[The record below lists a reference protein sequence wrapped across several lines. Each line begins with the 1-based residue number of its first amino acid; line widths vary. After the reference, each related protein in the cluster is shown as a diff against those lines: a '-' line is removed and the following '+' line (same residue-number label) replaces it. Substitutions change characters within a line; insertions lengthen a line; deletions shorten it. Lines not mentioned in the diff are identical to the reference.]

1 MVLKIEPDRPDPLPP
16 NQKSNTPTHLLSS
29 LSQKIK
35 VERTDGNPNGL
46 AAHPPQPPQ
55 PHNPAEPT
63 DTGSPLLERA
73 FSLFA
78 GVAPWKL
85 RRRRRSCVA
94 IVGSSVTV
102 LGSCVAVV
110 GSSLA
115 VAWKLCGHHRLSCS
129 SALSLCVRRCGRVLC
144 RRRHSPSSSLPGSS
158 KHSDSLSVDAAAVRK
173 EISDETDRITGKTKQ
188 ISNIPIQ
195 LSIYSPHVVNLTL
208 IDLPGLT
215 KVAVGKPQNRPAC
228 SSFTNR
234 ISIQFPLRLCSKLE
248 AFAHSATSSAYSAIS
263 MLTRRKILNLFSTQ
277 FASHQF
283 NAVSKLS
290 RVPSHPYSEI
300 HKTLNPFRVF
310 LLCAWN
316 STQASKFPE
325 YEMPSVTWGVI
336 QGRKEK
342 LVSRVIVF
350 DFLRGLGIVPDEL
363 QDLELPSTVEVMR
376 ERVEFLQKL
385 GLTIDDINDYPLM
398 LGCSVRKNIIPVLG
412 YLEKIGI
419 SRSKLGGFI
428 KSYPQVLHAS
438 VIVELVPVVKFLRG
452 LDVEREDIG
461 YVLQKYP
468 ELLGFKLEGTMSTSV
483 AYLVS
488 IGVNPRD
495 IGPMVTQYPYF
506 LGMRVGTMIKPFI
519 DYLVSLGLPKKILA
533 KMLEKRTYLLGY
545 DLEETIKPNV
555 DCLISFGIGRECL
568 PSVIAQYPQILGL
581 PLKAKLSSQQY
592 FFSLKLKIDPEGF
605 ARVVEK
611 MPQVVSLHQNVIMKP
626 VEFLLGR
633 AIALHDV
640 ASMVV
645 KCPQLV
651 ALRVELM
658 KNSFYFFK
666 SEMGRPLKEL
676 VEFPEYFTY
685 SLESRVKPRYQ
696 RLKSKGIR
704 CSLNWML
711 NCSDQ
716 RFEERLQGNYIETES
731 IGPTFLMGGKLNLPG
746 NAILSDEEE
755 ESDDEVL
762 YRRTVSL

>member
-1 MVLKIEPDRPDPLPP
+1 
-16 NQKSNTPTHLLSS
+16 
-29 LSQKIK
+29 
-35 VERTDGNPNGL
+35 
-46 AAHPPQPPQ
+46 
-55 PHNPAEPT
+55 
-63 DTGSPLLERA
+63 
-73 FSLFA
+73 
-78 GVAPWKL
+78 
-85 RRRRRSCVA
+85 
-94 IVGSSVTV
+94 
-102 LGSCVAVV
+102 
-110 GSSLA
+110 
-115 VAWKLCGHHRLSCS
+115 
-129 SALSLCVRRCGRVLC
+129 
-144 RRRHSPSSSLPGSS
+144 
-158 KHSDSLSVDAAAVRK
+158 
-173 EISDETDRITGKTKQ
+173 
-188 ISNIPIQ
+188 
-195 LSIYSPHVVNLTL
+195 
-208 IDLPGLT
+208 
-215 KVAVGKPQNRPAC
+215 
-228 SSFTNR
+228 
-234 ISIQFPLRLCSKLE
+234 
-248 AFAHSATSSAYSAIS
+248 
-263 MLTRRKILNLFSTQ
+263 MLTRRKIFNLFSTQ
-277 FASHQF
+277 FASHEF

-290 RVPSHPYSEI
+290 RVPSHPYFEI
-300 HKTLNPFRVF
+300 HKTLNPFR
-310 LLCAWN
+310 
-316 STQASKFPE
+316 KFPE

-363 QDLELPSTVEVMR
+363 QDLKLPSTVEVIR

-385 GLTIDDINDYPLM
+385 GITIDDINDYPLM
-398 LGCSVRKNIIPVLG
+398 LGCSVRKNMIPILG

-468 ELLGFKLEGTMSTSV
+468 KLLGFKLEGTMSTSV
-483 AYLVS
+483 AYLVN

-506 LGMRVGTMIKPFI
+506 LGMRVGTVIKPFI

-533 KMLEKRTYLLGY
+533 KMLEKRAYLLGY

-581 PLKAKLSSQQY
+581 PLKTKLSSQQY
-592 FFSLKLKIDPEGF
+592 FFSLKLKIDPEDF
-605 ARVVEK
+605 A
-611 MPQVVSLHQNVIMKP
+611 LHQNVIMKL

-633 AIALHDV
+633 AIAPHDV

-645 KCPQLV
+645 RCPQLV